1 MNAKNAHERQRI
13 LGGIIMK
20 MIFQNIILFF
30 RYPKTLFGNL
40 KETPDSK
47 RSFLI
52 FALIICVY
60 YIGSTKIAHVEIRF
74 TIPEFISL
82 LISLVALASTLFF
95 SIIYE
100 SFYFFLFCR
109 FLGRKIK
116 FGAILS
122 SVIYCNIPLIFLVVL
137 RALFPINL
145 TLHSLVSTKELH
157 PFLSVL
163 YQRVGIFD
171 FWINIMEMIAIKIIS
186 ELNYKKSAIIVFSSW
201 LITIMLTY
209 FLGITL

>member
-1 MNAKNAHERQRI
+1 MN
-13 LGGIIMK
+13 M
-20 MIFQNIILFF
+20 MFQNIILFF
-30 RYPKTLFGNL
+30 RDPETLFGKL
-40 KETPDSK
+40 KENPDLK
-47 RSFLI
+47 RSFII
-52 FALIICVY
+52 FAVIICFY
-60 YIGSTKIAHVEIRF
+60 YVGSTRIAHVAIRF
-74 TIPEFISL
+74 TIPESISL
-82 LISLVALASTLFF
+82 LVSLAALSSTLFL
-95 SIIYE
+95 SVIYE

-122 SVIYCNIPLIFLVVL
+122 SVIYCSIPLIFLVLL

-145 TLHSLVSTKELH
+145 TLYSLVSTKELH

-171 FWINIMEMIAIKIIS
+171 AWISIMEIIAIKIIS
-186 ELNYKKSAIIVFSSW
+186 DLNYKKSAAIVFSSW